1 MGWCWLQTGWQ
12 GLQGGQGHIVSEAT
26 ADFSTKDSSTDRQ
39 WQHLCTKL
47 TSPSFTLPPDRPYLS
62 YCSWPVPEHPFV
74 FIPLS
79 LYFLVSSRHFSRNSW
94 VRVLVIV
101 NWPLAWPSMSWM
113 SRLNPRGPG
122 NRQGHNAAAPGPCTA
137 DPETCLMVFENHW
150 RQVSH
155 LVHPFNFIH
164 HLVYLWVFVLHFA
177 LYCFDWFLRQY
188 CNFSKMKA

>member
-26 ADFSTKDSSTDRQ
+26 ADFFTKDSSTDRQ

-47 TSPSFTLPPDRPYLS
+47 TSPPSFTLLPDRPYLS
-62 YCSWPVPEHPFV
+62 YSSWPFPEHPSV

-79 LYFLVSSRHFSRNSW
+79 LYFLVSSPHFPRNSR

-155 LVHPFNFIH
+155 VVVHSFNFIH
-164 HLVYLWVFVLHFA
+164 HLIYLWVIVLHFA
-177 LYCFDWFLRQY
+177 LYCFDCFFKTVLQ
-188 CNFSKMKA
+188 F